1 MSYGSLSTIHLL
13 LLNLLSIAPDLST
26 ALASNCAA
34 YSTFIMIQVEQAA
47 QLEAD
52 KRGAEVGGNAEQVEE
67 QEMYGRGG
75 TV

>member
-1 MSYGSLSTIHLL
+1 
-13 LLNLLSIAPDLST
+13 
-26 ALASNCAA
+26 
-34 YSTFIMIQVEQAA
+34 MIQVEQAA

-75 TV
+75 TVWQLCVWHHIDIYI